1 MLYTKKII
9 FTLSLMLMSSVIFA
23 QNILSLDSVISIIK
37 TNNPE
42 LKVYQEQMK
51 SQDALV
57 GGASAWMAPM
67 LGVGTFMTPY
77 NNFSRPENQQDGSI
91 MLVAEQKIPNRSKI
105 KTTEAYLKA
114 QSNITKQLNADN
126 FNDLRALARSN
137 YYEVLTIQKSLDYLT
152 KNLQVLQN
160 LKKLAE
166 IRYTYNKAGLAQI
179 YSLQAKIYETEN
191 KISSA
196 KAKIDIGKIKLNTLM
211 NRDNSIDFLIDTAQ
225 SFTAY
230 MMQNDLTE
238 AINNRSSIKMVN
250 EQINSLNLKNKM
262 IATEAK
268 PEFSIQF
275 NHMQT
280 YNTSRPN
287 QFSLMGSLSIP
298 IAPWASKSYQ
308 SKLKA
313 NQFEVAAMQYQKE
326 NATNNLLGLIA
337 TQQKHLMHMQ
347 MELSVY
353 RDKILP
359 AMQKSY
365 EVLLLN
371 YQENKEELNTVLTA
385 FKELNDSQLNYLMLL
400 NEYYQ
405 TQTEYERNVEI

>member
-1 MLYTKKII
+1 MLHIKKIV
-9 FTLSLMLMSSVIFA
+9 FTVSLMLFSSAMFA
-23 QNILSLDSVISIIK
+23 QNIMSLDSVISIIK
-37 TNNPE
+37 VNNPE

-57 GGASAWMAPM
+57 SGASAWMAPM
-67 LGVGTFMTPY
+67 LGIGTFMTPY
-77 NNFSRPENQQDGSI
+77 NNFFKAGNQQDGSL
-91 MLVAEQKIPNRSKI
+91 MLVAEQKIANKSKI
-105 KTTEAYLKA
+105 RTNEAYLKA
-114 QSNITKQLNADN
+114 QSNITVQLNAES

-137 YYEVLTIQKSLDYLT
+137 YYDVLTIQKSLNYLS
-152 KNLQVLQN
+152 KNLLVLQN

-179 YSLQAKIYETEN
+179 YSMQAKIYETEN
-191 KISSA
+191 QITSA
-196 KAKIDIGKIKLNTLM
+196 KANIEIGKIKLNTLM
-211 NRDNSIDFLIDTAQ
+211 NKDKYFDFQIDTAL
-225 SFTAY
+225 SSKTY
-230 MMQNDLTE
+230 IKQNNLNETV
-238 AINNRSSIKMVN
+238 NNRSSVKMVN
-250 EQINSLNLKNKM
+250 EQINSLNLENKI

-268 PEFSIQF
+268 PEFSFQF

-280 YNTSRPN
+280 YNTTMPN

-298 IAPWASKSYQ
+298 IAPWAAKSYQ

-326 NATNNLLGLIA
+326 NVTNNLLGLIA

-347 MELSVY
+347 MELDTY
-353 RDKILP
+353 KDKILP

-371 YQENKEELNTVLTA
+371 YQENKEELTTVLTS
-385 FKELNDSQLNYLMLL
+385 FKELNESELNYLMKL

-405 TQTEYERNVEI
+405 TLTEYERNVEI

>member
-1 MLYTKKII
+1 MLHIKKIV
-9 FTLSLMLMSSVIFA
+9 FTLSLMLISSAIFA
-23 QNILSLDSVISIIK
+23 QDILSLDSMISIIK

-57 GGASAWMAPM
+57 SGASAWMAPM
-67 LGVGTFMTPY
+67 LGLGTFMTPY
-77 NNFSRPENQQDGSI
+77 SNFSRAGNQQDGSL
-91 MLVAEQKIPNRSKI
+91 MLVAEQKIANRSKI
-105 KTTEAYLKA
+105 KASEAYLKA
-114 QSNITKQLNADN
+114 QSNITKQLNADS

-137 YYEVLTIQKSLDYLT
+137 YYDVLTVQKSLDYLL
-152 KNLQVLQN
+152 KNLLVLQN

-179 YSLQAKIYETEN
+179 YSMRAKIYETEN
-191 KISSA
+191 QITSA
-196 KAKIDIGKIKLNTLM
+196 KANIEIGKIKLNTLM
-211 NRDNSIDFLIDTAQ
+211 NRDKSIDFQIDTVQ
-225 SFTAY
+225 SSKPY
-230 MMQNDLTE
+230 IMQNDLTE
-238 AINNRSSIKMVN
+238 TINNRSSVKMVN
-250 EQINSLNLKNKM
+250 EQINSLNLENKM

-280 YNTSRPN
+280 YNTNNPN
-287 QFSLMGSLSIP
+287 QFSLIGSLSIP
-298 IAPWASKSYQ
+298 IVPWAAKSFK

-326 NATNNLLGLIA
+326 NVTNNLLGLIA

-347 MELSVY
+347 MELNVY
-353 RDKILP
+353 TDKILP

-371 YQENKEELNTVLTA
+371 YQENQEELNTVLTS
-385 FKELNDSQLNYLMLL
+385 FKELNDSELNYLNML

-405 TQTEYERNVEI
+405 TLTEYERNVEQ